1 MAGSTTS
8 NAFYKEQMDAILLNS
23 TTALSGT
30 TGFFVGL
37 INANT
42 AIGSI
47 LAGTF
52 QEIGTGKNYTR
63 IGMNRSA
70 TSSGGLA
77 GWQYNSGTLEY
88 SNNADIV
95 FGVPSADWG
104 TIYGVG
110 LFRGISGTDL
120 LYYAGLTAT
129 KVVNAGDGAPKILA
143 GQLRISRASC

>member
-1 MAGSTTS
+1 MAGSTTTNS
-8 NAFYKEQMDAILLNS
+8 FFKEQMDAILLNA
-23 TTALSGT
+23 TAALSGV
-30 TGFFVGL
+30 TGFYVGL
-37 INANT
+37 LNANT
-42 AIGSI
+42 PVASI

-52 QEIGTGKNYTR
+52 SEVGTGKNYVR
-63 IGMNRSA
+63 IGMNRSSTA
-70 TSSGGLA
+70 SGGLS
-77 GWQYNSGTLEY
+77 GWQYNAGVLEY

-110 LFRGISGTDL
+110 LFKAITGTEM
-120 LYYAGLTAT
+120 LYYAALSST